1 VFRIPEPCF
10 GTPLFR
16 HLPLARQLIGV
27 ICESNKETK
36 VNIKDAMNN
45 LKGLTDNELL
55 ALKKQTQAMPWSIKK
70 AGALTLIQAEIER
83 RLATRNPAHY
93 TMKYVE
99 LVGCI
104 AVGTFVGLEA
114 GEALKN
120 I

>member
-1 VFRIPEPCF
+1 MVPP
-10 GTPLFR
+10 FR
-16 HLPLARQLIGV
+16 HLPLACQLVGV
-27 ICESNKETK
+27 MCESNKETK
-36 VNIKDAMNN
+36 VKFKDAMNN
-45 LKGLTDNELL
+45 LKGLTDHELL
-55 ALKKQTQAMPWSIKK
+55 ALKAQTKAMPWSIKK
-70 AGALTLIQAEIER
+70 AGALALIQAEIER
-83 RLATRNPAHY
+83 RLATRNPADY